1 MDFVGLIV
9 FGLDVVGFIVVGLD
23 VVGFIVVRLDVV
35 SLDVVGLDSVLTLSG
50 VFLTVLPRIAARL
63 WPKMVRA
70 LLISVCDTGMLVTP
84 V

>member
-35 SLDVVGLDSVLTLSG
+35 SCHPRVATPGEGIFTITHPLEVFFSAHLVVT
-50 VFLTVLPRIAARL
+50 AAS
-63 WPKMVRA
+63 
-70 LLISVCDTGMLVTP
+70 I
-84 V
+84 